1 MDHLI
6 DKLNM
11 MYGVNMV
18 IELFIDKLRKDLE
31 QDEGIKH
38 EIYLCS
44 LGKPTFGIGHLV
56 LSSDPESQME
66 IGDKVSKE
74 RVESVF
80 EDDIKITIE
89 DCKKIF
95 KDWQTLPEVAR
106 LVTANMCFQLGR
118 PRLSKFK
125 KTVSACNDHRWTDMA
140 NEMMDS
146 RWYSQTKNRADRLIK
161 RILSLDES
169 ADDYKDSN

>member
-1 MDHLI
+1 ME
-6 DKLNM
+6 
-11 MYGVNMV
+11 YFV
-18 IELFIDKLRKDLE
+18 DKLRKDLE
-31 QDEGIKH
+31 QDEGIKY

-44 LGKPTFGIGHLV
+44 LGVPTFGIGHMV
-56 LSSDPESQME
+56 KPSDPESKME

-74 RVESVF
+74 RCQSAF
-80 EDDIKITIE
+80 TEDIEVTIS

-95 KDWQTLPEVAR
+95 KDWENLPEIAR

-125 KTVSACNDHRWTDMA
+125 KTITNCDNHMWTDMA

-146 RWYSQTKNRADRLIK
+146 KWYRQTKNRADRLIK
-161 RILSLDES
+161 RILSLEE
-169 ADDYKDSN
+169 N